1 MEQERLSPNG
11 ADAESAPNNLTPNT
25 PQVNNNE
32 AEASD
37 ARVGIP
43 CDEQIPA
50 EGDAPKAE
58 CETPRDPEQS
68 QGNQQWQPGTQRC
81 PHCNAVIWPQA
92 QQPPHGQQGAQQQ
105 PSQGAQIDDSKMPDK
120 HFVLSII
127 SIVLVGVLGIIPII
141 YSTKVDD
148 YWYKREFDKAASAS
162 KKAKWWSIGLIIFSV
177 LQYVVLILASVFL
190 FSFGAFVSTL
200 ENHDDDLYEDNTEE
214 IYDSHYYYQDF

>member
-11 ADAESAPNNLTPNT
+11 VDAESAPNNLTPNT

-32 AEASD
+32 AKASD
-37 ARVGIP
+37 ARVETP

-58 CETPRDPEQS
+58 GETPRDPKQS
-68 QGNQQWQPGTQRC
+68 QGNQQWQS
-81 PHCNAVIWPQA
+81 
-92 QQPPHGQQGAQQQ
+92 GAQQQ

-120 HFVLSII
+120 HFVLSVI
-127 SIVLVGVLGIIPII
+127 SIVLVGILGIIPII

-177 LQYVVLILASVFL
+177 IQNVVLILVSVFL
-190 FSFGAFVSTL
+190 FSFGAFVSML

-214 IYDSHYYYQDF
+214 IYDTHYYYQDF

>member
-11 ADAESAPNNLTPNT
+11 VDAESAPNNLTPNT

-37 ARVGIP
+37 ARVETP

-58 CETPRDPEQS
+58 CETPRDPEQP
-68 QGNQQWQPGTQRC
+68 QGNQQWQS
-81 PHCNAVIWPQA
+81 
-92 QQPPHGQQGAQQQ
+92 GAQQQ

-127 SIVLVGVLGIIPII
+127 SIVLVGVLGIIPVI

-148 YWYKREFDKAASAS
+148 YWYEREFDKAVSAS

-177 LQYVVLILASVFL
+177 IQYVVLILASVFL